1 MSAIR
6 PYLKAVMPSL
16 LALIAVVVQLIFT
29 GKYDGPE
36 LATTVMGLLSSL
48 LTFLVSNQDGAVP
61 GWPLDLVPPGVT
73 FTGCRTTSVT
83 AITSR
88 RSSGC

>member
-36 LATTVMGLLSSL
+36 LATTVMGLVSSL
-48 LTFLVSNQDGAVP
+48 LTFLVPVSS
-61 GWPLDLVPPGVT
+61 PLRLPLRRLLLALQAHERRRPPP
-73 FTGCRTTSVT
+73 S
-83 AITSR
+83 
-88 RSSGC
+88 

>member
-6 PYLKAVMPSL
+6 PYLKAVMPTL
-16 LALIAVVVQLIFT
+16 LAVIAVVVQLIFT

-36 LATTVMGLLSSL
+36 LATTVMGLVSSL

-61 GWPLDLVPPGVT
+61 GWPLDLVPPADLAVDAKEPVEKKA
-73 FTGCRTTSVT
+73 RKRV
-83 AITSR
+83 R
-88 RSSGC
+88 RG